1 MTNRQRVNL
10 AAYWLFLGALAV
22 ELGACSKPPESPATV
37 ANIDFWTCA
46 MHPAVH
52 SNNPGKCPI
61 CGMDLIPVETRKA
74 QTPAKEFGT
83 AEFTVPI
90 ERQQQM
96 GVACSEA
103 RIRPVRFSLR
113 SLGILEADKGQEF
126 ECVARV
132 DGYIDQLQIA
142 SPGEHVKAGQPLL
155 TIYSSDLRGP
165 EQELINLLKVQA
177 NGSVPATSLDTLLD
191 SARRR
196 LKYLNIGPSELSEL
210 ERTQQPTDRLLFRSP
225 CDGVVSEVSIRLG
238 TAVKSGDKLMTLL
251 DLSHLWLW
259 ASFYEND
266 VELLKV
272 GQPVTVSLPAFPGQL
287 FAASVR
293 AISPTVDPANGTVK
307 VRLDIP
313 NPADQLKPGMHAD
326 VIVEVDAGEG
336 LTIPCD
342 SVLPTGSRM
351 LVFIDKGAGKF
362 EPRSIQVGRQFA
374 ELGDRKRFYEVTSG
388 LQEGDRVVSSAN
400 FLIDAEAQIQG
411 ALRDFGEEK
420 MPGR

>member
-1 MTNRQRVNL
+1 MTNRQRLTL
-10 AAYWLFLGALAV
+10 APYWFLLAILTV
-22 ELGACSKPPESPATV
+22 ELGACTKPDSQATV

-52 SNNPGKCPI
+52 SRKPGKCPI
-61 CGMDLIPVETRKA
+61 CGMDLIPVENRKA
-74 QTPAKEFGT
+74 ESSIEEFKT

-103 RIRPVRFSLR
+103 RIRPVRFEVR
-113 SLGILEADKGQEF
+113 TVGTIEADKAQEF

-132 DGYIDQLQIA
+132 DGYVEQLQVT
-142 SPGEHVKAGQPLL
+142 SPGEHVKAGQQLL
-155 TIYSSDLRGP
+155 TIYSSDLRAP

-177 NGSVPATSLDTLLD
+177 NGSVPAASLDQLFD

-196 LKYLNIGPSELSEL
+196 LKYLNVSPIEISDL

-225 CDGVVSEVSIRLG
+225 CDGVVSEAPMKVG
-238 TAVKSGDKLMTLL
+238 TAVKPGDKLMTLL
-251 DLSHLWLW
+251 DLSHLWVW
-259 ASFYEND
+259 AFFYENE
-266 VELLKV
+266 VGLLKA
-272 GQPVTVSLPAFPGQL
+272 GQPATITLPAFPDHL
-287 FAASVR
+287 FTGNISV
-293 AISPTVDPANGTVK
+293 ISPTIDPANGTVK
-307 VRLDIP
+307 VRIDIP

-326 VIVEVDAGEG
+326 IIVEVDGGEG
-336 LTIPCD
+336 VTIPYD

-362 EPRSIQVGRQFA
+362 EPRFIQVGRQFA
-374 ELGDRKRFYEVTSG
+374 GLGDRKRFYQVTSG
-388 LQEGDRVVSSAN
+388 LKEGDRVVSSAN

-411 ALRDFGEEK
+411 ALREFGEEK
-420 MPGR
+420 MPER